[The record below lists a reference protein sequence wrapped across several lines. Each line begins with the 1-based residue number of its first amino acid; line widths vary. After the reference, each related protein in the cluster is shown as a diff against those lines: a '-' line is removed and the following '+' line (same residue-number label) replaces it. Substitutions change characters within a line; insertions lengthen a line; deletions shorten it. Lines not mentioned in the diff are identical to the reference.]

1 VSKFRNSS
9 YPGYTAQPSV
19 REVTMLVDEAFD
31 IFQKKV
37 DADSWHVRKARHRR
51 DLFGTAFKRLDD
63 VIDVIPSGSLA
74 RGTQLDPINDVDLI
88 VTFDSAA
95 HTNWGEDGESAGAA
109 LNYIQEQ
116 VRLLLGSEASP
127 LRNVVGQMLP
137 RNHVVKCFLDPRFL
151 AEDKDFSG
159 FFAVEVMP
167 ALRKDDGALLVPERK
182 KNHWQ
187 TVAPELLIAK
197 VRRRQDQW
205 DHFVQTV
212 RVIKFWMRHVKAGAK
227 SLTAEVLAL
236 NCLPEPIVGLS
247 RSVALLRFFTAAAPA
262 VMEPINDPAGHC
274 GEIQPDLDRYRL
286 HGLLKEASAVAA
298 NAVTW
303 EEDGEHHKAICCW
316 KAIFGEAFPLPP
328 GGCPG
333 LGGGGSAGGSNGGDG
348 PHGDDG
354 PHSGGDGPGSR
365 ASGSDPG
372 PGEPGGADDDAFSSP
387 GGPSDPATSGD
398 PVTEGGDDGDHGR
411 GRPAAPVFP
420 PPYPGR
426 PPGPSRPVKDAP
438 QG

>member
-1 VSKFRNSS
+1 
-9 YPGYTAQPSV
+9 
-19 REVTMLVDEAFD
+19 MLVDEAFD
-31 IFQKKV
+31 IFQKKI

-51 DLFGTAFKRLDD
+51 DLFGTAFKGLDD

-88 VTFDSAA
+88 VTFDSTA
-95 HTNWGEDGESAGAA
+95 HADWGEEGESAGAA
-109 LNYIQEQ
+109 LNYIKDQ
-116 VRLLLGSEASP
+116 VRLHLGSEASP

-137 RNHVVKCFLDPRFL
+137 RNHVIKCFLDPRFL

-167 ALRKDDGALLVPERK
+167 ALRKDSGALLVPERK
-182 KNHWQ
+182 KKHWQ
-187 TVAPELLIAK
+187 TVDPEFLIEE

-205 DHFVQTV
+205 DYFVQMV

-262 VMEPINDPAGHC
+262 AMEPINDPAGHC
-274 GEIQPDLDRYRL
+274 GEIQPDLNRHRL
-286 HGLLKEASAVAA
+286 HGLLKEASDIAA

-303 EEDGEHHKAICCW
+303 EQDGEHHKAICCW

-333 LGGGGSAGGSNGGDG
+333 LADGGRPRREENS
-348 PHGDDG
+348 
-354 PHSGGDGPGSR
+354 PGVGKHTDSR
-365 ASGSDPG
+365 ASDSG
-372 PGEPGGADDDAFSSP
+372 DDP
-387 GGPSDPATSGD
+387 GGP
-398 PVTEGGDDGDHGR
+398 GGDNPAPEDGDGGDHDGR
-411 GRPAAPVFP
+411 RPVAPGFP
-420 PPYPGR
+420 PVIPGS
-426 PPGPSRPVKDAP
+426 PSPPSRPVKDAP

>member
-1 VSKFRNSS
+1 L
-9 YPGYTAQPSV
+9 A

-63 VIDVIPSGSLA
+63 VIEVIPSGSLA

-88 VTFDSAA
+88 VTFDSTA
-95 HTNWGEDGESAGAA
+95 HTNWGEDGESAAAA
-109 LNYIQEQ
+109 LNYVQEQ

-187 TVAPELLIAK
+187 TVDPEFLIAK
-197 VRRRQDQW
+197 VRQRQDQW
-205 DHFVQTV
+205 PYFVQMV
-212 RVIKFWMRHVKAGAK
+212 RVIKFWMRHVKSGAK

-236 NCLPEPIVGLS
+236 NCLPAPNPMVGLS
-247 RSVALLRFFTAAAPA
+247 RSVALLRFFTAAALA
-262 VMEPINDPAGHC
+262 VMVPINDPSGHC

-286 HGLLKEASAVAA
+286 RGLLKEASDVAA
-298 NAVTW
+298 NAVMW
-303 EEDGEHHKAICCW
+303 EQDGEHHQAICCW
-316 KAIFGEAFPLPP
+316 KAIFGGTFPLPP

-333 LGGGGSAGGSNGGDG
+333 LGDGDRSSVEESDSGVGG
-348 PHGDDG
+348 
-354 PHSGGDGPGSR
+354 GPGSR
-365 ASGSDPG
+365 APAGSPRPGGPGSTDDDTAAWPGRPSDPG
-372 PGEPGGADDDAFSSP
+372 TRE
-387 GGPSDPATSGD
+387 DPAHR
-398 PVTEGGDDGDHGR
+398 GGDDDGLGGR
-411 GRPAAPVFP
+411 RPRTPVFP
-420 PPYPGR
+420 PFLPGGPDR
-426 PPGPSRPVKDAP
+426 PRPIKDAP

>member
-1 VSKFRNSS
+1 
-9 YPGYTAQPSV
+9 
-19 REVTMLVDEAFD
+19 MLVDEAFD

-37 DADSWHVRKARHRR
+37 DADSWYVRKARHRR

-74 RGTQLDPINDVDLI
+74 RGTQLNPINDVDLI
-88 VTFDSAA
+88 VTFDSATHA
-95 HTNWGEDGESAGAA
+95 DWGEDGESAGAA
-109 LNYIQEQ
+109 LNYIQEK

-127 LRNVVGQMLP
+127 LRSVVGQMLP

-151 AEDKDFSG
+151 AEDQDFSG

-187 TVAPELLIAK
+187 TVDPEFLIAK
-197 VRRRQDQW
+197 VRLRQDQW
-205 DHFVQTV
+205 DYFVQMV
-212 RVIKFWMRHVKAGAK
+212 RVIKFWMHYVEAGAK

-236 NCLPEPIVGLS
+236 NCLPAPIVSLS

-262 VMEPINDPAGHC
+262 VMEPITDPAGHC

-286 HGLLKEASAVAA
+286 HGLLKEASTVAA

-316 KAIFGEAFPLPP
+316 KAIFGGAFPLPP

-333 LGGGGSAGGSNGGDG
+333 LADGGGTGESNGGDG
-348 PHGDDG
+348 
-354 PHSGGDGPGSR
+354 SSRGGDGRGGGSSPGAGDGSGSP
-365 ASGSDPG
+365 ASSSDPG
-372 PGEPGGADDDAFSSP
+372 HVGPSSADDDTASRP
-387 GGPSDPATSGD
+387 GGPTGPGPSNDPAH
-398 PVTEGGDDGDHGR
+398 EGG
-411 GRPAAPVFP
+411 GRPAVPVFP
-420 PPYPGR
+420 PPYPGGL
-426 PPGPSRPVKDAP
+426 PDPSRPVKDAP
-438 QG
+438 LG